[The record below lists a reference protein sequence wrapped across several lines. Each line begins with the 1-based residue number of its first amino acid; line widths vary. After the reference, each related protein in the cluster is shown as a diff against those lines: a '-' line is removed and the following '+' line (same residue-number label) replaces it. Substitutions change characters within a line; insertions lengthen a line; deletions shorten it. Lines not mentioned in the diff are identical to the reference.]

1 MTSQNPETERRH
13 YKRIPFIADVLLRQ
27 DDQQW
32 RCRLLD
38 ISLKG
43 ILIEHVEEEP
53 SKLTGSFDVSLV
65 LSEDVVINMQAA
77 ISHCTEGRCGLVW
90 QNIELEGLSHLRR
103 LLELNMSDASEI
115 NRELAELG

>member
-1 MTSQNPETERRH
+1 MTNQNPEIERRH

-27 DDQQW
+27 GDQQW
-32 RCRLLD
+32 HCRLLD

-43 ILIEHVEEEP
+43 ILIEHIEGVSMSEND
-53 SKLTGSFDVSLV
+53 SFDVSLV
-65 LSEDVVINMQAA
+65 LSEEVIINMQAS

-90 QNIELEGLSHLRR
+90 KNIELEGLSHLRR
-103 LLELNMSDASEI
+103 LLELNMSDANEI

>member
-1 MTSQNPETERRH
+1 MTNQDPETERRH

-27 DDQQW
+27 GDQQW
-32 RCRLLD
+32 HCRLLD

-43 ILIEHVEEEP
+43 ILIEYIDEM
-53 SKLTGSFDVSLV
+53 SITQNDSFEVSLV
-65 LSEDVVINMQAA
+65 LSEDVIINMQAG
-77 ISHCTEGRCGLVW
+77 ISHCSEGRCGLVW

-103 LLELNMSDASEI
+103 LLELNLVDANEI